1 MLKNS
6 QSVRNYF
13 LELQNKITEKLQ
25 EQETVSFLEDQWN
38 REEGGGG
45 QSRIL
50 ENGVIFEKAGINF
63 SDVHGMQLPASATEK
78 RPNLENASFRAMG
91 ISLVFHPRNPFV
103 PTCHMNLRYFSVL
116 KNDEEIAWWFGGGYD
131 LTPYYGFEEDAI
143 HWHSTA
149 RDACKPFGENIYP
162 KFKQAC
168 DRYFYLP
175 HRKEARGI
183 GGVFFDDYNEID
195 FDHSFALTQ
204 SIGNSF
210 LPAYIPILEKRKD
223 TPFGD
228 KHKSFQHYR
237 RGRYVEFNLI
247 YDRGTLFGLQSNGRT
262 ESILMSL
269 PPQVNWTYNY
279 QPDSNSEEA
288 LLCQK
293 FLIEKDWLQQTQNNN
308 KNEF

>member
-63 SDVHGMQLPASATEK
+63 SDVHGQQLPTSATEK

-116 KNDEEIAWWFGGGYD
+116 KKEEEIAWWFGGGYD

-149 RDACKPFGENIYP
+149 RDACKPFGENIYS

-175 HRKEARGI
+175 HRKEPRGI

-288 LLCQK
+288 LLYQN
-293 FLIEKDWLQQTQNNN
+293 FLIEKDWL
-308 KNEF
+308 

>member
-1 MLKNS
+1 MLRYMLKNS

-13 LELQNKITEKLQ
+13 LELQNRITEKLQ
-25 EQETVSFLEDQWN
+25 EEETVSFIEDQWN
-38 REEGGGG
+38 RDEGGGG

-50 ENGVIFEKAGINF
+50 ENGEIFEKAGINF
-63 SDVHGMQLPASATEK
+63 SDVQGKHLPASATDK

-103 PTCHMNLRYFSVL
+103 PTCHMNLRHFSVL
-116 KNDEEIAWWFGGGYD
+116 KDGEEITWWFGGGYD

-143 HWHSTA
+143 HWHRTA
-149 RDACKPFGENIYP
+149 HDACEPFGKNIYP
-162 KFKQAC
+162 NFKEAC

-175 HRKEARGI
+175 HRKEPRGI
-183 GGVFFDDYNEID
+183 GGVFFDDYNEVD
-195 FDHSFALTQ
+195 FEHSFALTQ
-204 SIGNSF
+204 SIGDSF
-210 LPAYIPILEKRKD
+210 LPAYIPIVEKRKHTPYSD
-223 TPFGD
+223 T
-228 KHKSFQHYR
+228 HRNFQCYR

-269 PPQVNWTYNY
+269 PPEVNWTYNY

-288 LLCQK
+288 LLYQN
-293 FLIEKDWLQQTQNNN
+293 FLIEKDWL
-308 KNEF
+308 K

>member
-1 MLKNS
+1 MLRYMLKNS

-13 LELQNKITEKLQ
+13 LELQNRITEKLQ
-25 EQETVSFLEDQWN
+25 EEETVSFIEDQWN

-50 ENGVIFEKAGINF
+50 ENGEIFEKAGINF
-63 SDVHGMQLPASATEK
+63 SDVQGKHLPASATDK

-103 PTCHMNLRYFSVL
+103 PTCHMNLRHFSVL
-116 KNDEEIAWWFGGGYD
+116 KDGEEITWWFGGGYD

-143 HWHSTA
+143 HWHRTA
-149 RDACKPFGENIYP
+149 HDACEPFGKNIYP
-162 KFKQAC
+162 NFKEAC

-175 HRKEARGI
+175 HRKEPRGI
-183 GGVFFDDYNEID
+183 GGVFFDDYNEVD
-195 FDHSFALTQ
+195 FEHSFALTQ
-204 SIGNSF
+204 SIGDSF
-210 LPAYIPILEKRKD
+210 LPAYIPIVENRKHTPYSD
-223 TPFGD
+223 T
-228 KHKSFQHYR
+228 HRNFQCYR

-269 PPQVNWTYNY
+269 PPEVNWTYNY
-279 QPDSNSEEA
+279 KPDSNSEEA
-288 LLCQK
+288 LLYQN
-293 FLIEKDWLQQTQNNN
+293 FLIEKDWL
-308 KNEF
+308 K

>member
-63 SDVHGMQLPASATEK
+63 SDVHGQQLPTSATEK
-78 RPNLENASFRAMG
+78 RPNLENASFRATG

-103 PTCHMNLRYFSVL
+103 PTCHMNLRYFSVS
-116 KNDEEIAWWFGGGYD
+116 KKDEEIAWWFGGGYD

-149 RDACKPFGENIYP
+149 RDACKPFGKNIYP

-175 HRKEARGI
+175 HRKEPRGI

-288 LLCQK
+288 LLYQN
-293 FLIEKDWLQQTQNNN
+293 FLIEKDWLQ
-308 KNEF
+308 

>member
-25 EQETVSFLEDQWN
+25 EQETVSFIEDQWN

-50 ENGVIFEKAGINF
+50 ENGELFEKAGINF
-63 SDVHGMQLPASATEK
+63 SDVQGKHLPASATDK
-78 RPNLENASFRAMG
+78 RPNLKNASFRAMG
-91 ISLVFHPRNPFV
+91 ISLVFHPRNPFA

-131 LTPYYGFEEDAI
+131 LTPYYGFEEDAV
-143 HWHSTA
+143 HWHRTA
-149 RDACKPFGENIYP
+149 RDACKPFGENIYST
-162 KFKQAC
+162 FKQAC

-175 HRKEARGI
+175 HRKEPRGI

-288 LLCQK
+288 LLYQN
-293 FLIEKDWLQQTQNNN
+293 FLIEKDWLQ
-308 KNEF
+308 

>member
-63 SDVHGMQLPASATEK
+63 SDVHGQQLPASATEK

-103 PTCHMNLRYFSVL
+103 PTCHMNLRYFSAL
-116 KNDEEIAWWFGGGYD
+116 KKDEEIAWWFGGGYD

-149 RDACKPFGENIYP
+149 RDACKPFGKNIYP

-175 HRKEARGI
+175 HRKEPRGI

-195 FDHSFALTQ
+195 FDHSFNLTQ

-288 LLCQK
+288 LLYQN
-293 FLIEKDWLQQTQNNN
+293 FLIEKDWLQ
-308 KNEF
+308 

>member
-38 REEGGGG
+38 RKEGGGG

-63 SDVHGMQLPASATEK
+63 SDVHGQQLPTSATEK

-116 KNDEEIAWWFGGGYD
+116 KKDEEIAWWFGGGYD

-149 RDACKPFGENIYP
+149 RDACKPFGENIYS
-162 KFKQAC
+162 KFKQSC

-175 HRKEARGI
+175 HRKEPRGI

-288 LLCQK
+288 LLYQN
-293 FLIEKDWLQQTQNNN
+293 FLIEKDWLQ
-308 KNEF
+308 

>member
-1 MLKNS
+1 MLGYMLKNS

-13 LELQNKITEKLQ
+13 LELQNRITEKLQ
-25 EQETVSFLEDQWN
+25 EEESVSFVEDQWN
-38 REEGGGG
+38 RDEGGGG

-50 ENGVIFEKAGINF
+50 ENGELFEKAGINF
-63 SDVHGMQLPASATEK
+63 SDVQGKHLPASATDK

-103 PTCHMNLRYFSVL
+103 PTCHMNLRHFSVF
-116 KNDEEIAWWFGGGYD
+116 KDDEEITWWFGGGYD

-143 HWHSTA
+143 HWHRTA
-149 RDACKPFGENIYP
+149 HDACEAFGKNIYP
-162 KFKQAC
+162 KFKEAC

-175 HRKEARGI
+175 HRKEPRGI
-183 GGVFFDDYNEID
+183 GGVFFDDYNEVD
-195 FDHSFALTQ
+195 FEHSFALTQ
-204 SIGNSF
+204 SIGDSF
-210 LPAYIPILEKRKD
+210 LPAYIPIVAKRKNTPYSD
-223 TPFGD
+223 T
-228 KHKSFQHYR
+228 HRNFQCYR

-279 QPDSNSEEA
+279 TPDSNSEEA
-288 LLCQK
+288 LLYQN
-293 FLIEKDWLQQTQNNN
+293 FLIEKDWL
-308 KNEF
+308 K

>member
-1 MLKNS
+1 MLGYMLKNS

-13 LELQNKITEKLQ
+13 LELQNRITEKLQ
-25 EQETVSFLEDQWN
+25 EEESVSFVEDQWN
-38 REEGGGG
+38 RDEGGGG

-50 ENGVIFEKAGINF
+50 ENGELFEKAGINF
-63 SDVHGMQLPASATEK
+63 SDVQGKHLPASATDK

-91 ISLVFHPRNPFV
+91 ISLVFHPRNPVV
-103 PTCHMNLRYFSVL
+103 PTCHMNLRHFSVF
-116 KNDEEIAWWFGGGYD
+116 KDDEEITWWFGGGYD

-143 HWHSTA
+143 HWHRTA
-149 RDACKPFGENIYP
+149 HDACEPFGKNIYP
-162 KFKQAC
+162 KFKEAC

-183 GGVFFDDYNEID
+183 GGVFFDDYNEVD
-195 FDHSFALTQ
+195 FEHSFALTR
-204 SIGNSF
+204 SIGDSF
-210 LPAYIPILEKRKD
+210 LPAYIPIVAKRKNTPYSD
-223 TPFGD
+223 T
-228 KHKSFQHYR
+228 HRNFQCYR

-279 QPDSNSEEA
+279 TPESNSEEA
-288 LLCQK
+288 LLYQN
-293 FLIEKDWLQQTQNNN
+293 FLIEKDWL
-308 KNEF
+308 K

>member
-13 LELQNKITEKLQ
+13 LELQNRITEKLQ
-25 EQETVSFLEDQWN
+25 EEESVSFVEDQWN
-38 REEGGGG
+38 RDEGGGG

-50 ENGVIFEKAGINF
+50 ENGELFEKAGINF
-63 SDVHGMQLPASATEK
+63 SDVQGKHLPASATDK

-103 PTCHMNLRYFSVL
+103 PTCHMNLRHFSVF
-116 KNDEEIAWWFGGGYD
+116 KDDEEITWWFGGGYD

-143 HWHSTA
+143 HWHRTA
-149 RDACKPFGENIYP
+149 HDACEPFGKNIYP
-162 KFKQAC
+162 KFKEAC

-175 HRKEARGI
+175 HRKEPRGI
-183 GGVFFDDYNEID
+183 GGVFFDDYNEVD
-195 FDHSFALTQ
+195 FEHSFALTQ
-204 SIGNSF
+204 SIGDSF
-210 LPAYIPILEKRKD
+210 LPAYIPIVAKRKNTPYSD
-223 TPFGD
+223 T
-228 KHKSFQHYR
+228 HRNFQCYR

-279 QPDSNSEEA
+279 TPDLNSEEA
-288 LLCQK
+288 LLYQN
-293 FLIEKDWLQQTQNNN
+293 FLIEKDWL
-308 KNEF
+308 K

>member
-63 SDVHGMQLPASATEK
+63 SDVHGKQLPASATEK

-116 KNDEEIAWWFGGGYD
+116 KKEEEIAWWFGGGYD

-149 RDACKPFGENIYP
+149 RDACKPFGENIHP

-175 HRKEARGI
+175 HRKEPRGI
-183 GGVFFDDYNEID
+183 GGIFFDDYNEID

-288 LLCQK
+288 LLYQN
-293 FLIEKDWLQQTQNNN
+293 FLIEKDWLQ
-308 KNEF
+308 

>member
-13 LELQNKITEKLQ
+13 LELQNRITEKLQ
-25 EQETVSFLEDQWN
+25 EEESVSFVEDQWN
-38 REEGGGG
+38 RDEGGGG

-50 ENGVIFEKAGINF
+50 ENGELFEKAGINF
-63 SDVHGMQLPASATEK
+63 SDVQGKHLPASATDK

-103 PTCHMNLRYFSVL
+103 PTCHMNLRHFSVF
-116 KNDEEIAWWFGGGYD
+116 KDDEEITWWFGGGYD

-143 HWHSTA
+143 HWHRTA
-149 RDACKPFGENIYP
+149 HDACEPFGKNIYP
-162 KFKQAC
+162 KFKEAC

-175 HRKEARGI
+175 HRKEPRGI
-183 GGVFFDDYNEID
+183 GGVFFDDYNEVD
-195 FDHSFALTQ
+195 FEHSFALTQ
-204 SIGNSF
+204 SIGDSF
-210 LPAYIPILEKRKD
+210 LPAYIPIVAKRKNTPYSD
-223 TPFGD
+223 T
-228 KHKSFQHYR
+228 HRNFQCYR

-279 QPDSNSEEA
+279 TPDSNSEEA
-288 LLCQK
+288 LLYQN
-293 FLIEKDWLQQTQNNN
+293 FLIEKDWL
-308 KNEF
+308 K

>member
-25 EQETVSFLEDQWN
+25 EQETVSFIEDSWN

-50 ENGVIFEKAGINF
+50 ENGDFFEKAGINF
-63 SDVHGMQLPASATEK
+63 SDVKGKRLPASATDK
-78 RPNLENASFRAMG
+78 RPNLKDASFRAMG
-91 ISLVFHPRNPFV
+91 ISLVFHPKNPFV

-116 KNDEEIAWWFGGGYD
+116 KEEEEIAWWFGGGYD

-143 HWHSTA
+143 HWHRTA
-149 RDACKPFGENIYP
+149 KDACDSFGQSIYP
-162 KFKQAC
+162 TFKESC

-175 HRKEARGI
+175 HRKEPRGI
-183 GGVFFDDYNEID
+183 GGIFFDDYNEQD
-195 FDHSFALTQ
+195 FTHSFDLTQ

-210 LPAYIPILEKRKD
+210 IPAYMPIFEKRKN
-223 TPFGD
+223 TPYTD
-228 KHKSFQHYR
+228 SHKQFQNYR

-269 PPQVNWTYNY
+269 PPQVNWTYDY
-279 QPDSNSEEA
+279 KPDPKSEEA
-288 LLCQK
+288 LLYQN
-293 FLIEKDWLQQTQNNN
+293 FLIEKDWLQ
-308 KNEF
+308 